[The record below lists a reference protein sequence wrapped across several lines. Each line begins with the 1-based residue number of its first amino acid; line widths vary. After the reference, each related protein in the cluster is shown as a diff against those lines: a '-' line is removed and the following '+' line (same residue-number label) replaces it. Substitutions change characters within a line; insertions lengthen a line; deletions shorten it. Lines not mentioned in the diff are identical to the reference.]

1 VPQIAAGHLKSISVP
16 PQPVGRWC
24 DEIHHEADVIA
35 DGTNVPE
42 ADDYPAKGT
51 WGFAIHSRLSNHQ
64 A

>member
-24 DEIHHEADVIA
+24 DEIHHEADVVA

-42 ADDYPAKGT
+42 GDGY
-51 WGFAIHSRLSNHQ
+51 RL
-64 A
+64 

>member
-1 VPQIAAGHLKSISVP
+1 VPQIAAGHLKSISVR
-16 PQPVGRWC
+16 PQPVRRWC

-42 ADDYPAKGT
+42 ADGYPKRT
-51 WGFAIHSRLSNHQ
+51 WGFAIYSRLSNHQ